1 MGRVEPLENYAHRLE
16 KVFEAQDKPKE
27 NLKDIKLYIKKEG
40 HKGLS
45 EETQKAYYSAFI
57 VFSLWCTKPLR
68 DLDEINILDFL
79 DYLQNHKYGTKST
92 KKEYCKTTIHSYKAT
107 YKKFFKL
114 MKREDIAE
122 LFKEKRPPIDNDNKK
137 RENLLTKLEV
147 EQLINAANNYRDKAL
162 IATLYESGA
171 RRGEIL
177 SVRIKDLAFD
187 ANGVRII
194 FPKGKTGPRTV
205 RLVYAASF
213 LREWVNNHPCRDAEG
228 EPDKEA
234 LLCISLHSKSTINEE
249 TGEQKQVYECLAM
262 QGLHKQLQKIAD
274 RCGIKKKVNPHAW
287 RHARASDLAE
297 HLSDQQLKSVLGW
310 RPDSRMAA
318 VYVHNVDTEN
328 ALLKMNG
335 IQIEDIH
342 TDGLRVGR
350 CPRCKEIN
358 PEIALYCSK
367 CGLPLKEEMR
377 ATVDKAEAEGE
388 VLLMNIMENNPD
400 LKKALAEELYK
411 LINNKSLD

>member
-1 MGRVEPLENYAHRLE
+1 MGRVEPLENYTHRLE

-40 HKGLS
+40 YKGLS
-45 EETQKAYYSAFI
+45 EETQKAYYSAFT
-57 VFSLWCTKPLR
+57 VFSLWCTKPLK
-68 DLDEINILDFL
+68 DLDEIDILDFL
-79 DYLQNHKYGTKST
+79 DYLQNHKYSTKSAT
-92 KKEYCKTTIHSYKAT
+92 KEYCKTTIHSYKAT

-122 LFKEKRPPIDNDNKK
+122 LFREKRPPINNDNKK

-171 RRGEIL
+171 RRGELL
-177 SVRIKDLAFD
+177 SVRIKDLVFD
-187 ANGVRII
+187 ANGVRVT

-205 RLVYAASF
+205 RLVYATSF
-213 LREWVNNHPCRDAEG
+213 LREWVNNHPCRDEEG

-234 LLCISLHSKSTINEE
+234 LVCIALHSKSLVNEK

-318 VYVHNVDTEN
+318 TYVHDIDTEN

-335 IQIEDIH
+335 IEIEDTH
-342 TDGLRVGR
+342 TSGLKVGR
-350 CPRCKEIN
+350 CPRCKELN
-358 PEIALYCSK
+358 PETSTYCGK

-377 ATVDKAEAEGE
+377 ATLEKDSADADL
-388 VLLMNIMENNPD
+388 LLMEIISKNPD
-400 LKKALAEELYK
+400 FYKALAEEINK
-411 LINNKSLD
+411 LHNNKNQA